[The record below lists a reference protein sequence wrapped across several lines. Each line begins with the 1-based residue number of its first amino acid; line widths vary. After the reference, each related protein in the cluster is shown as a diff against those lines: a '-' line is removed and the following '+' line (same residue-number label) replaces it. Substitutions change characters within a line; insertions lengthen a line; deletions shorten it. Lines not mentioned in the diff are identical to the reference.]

1 MSLTQKE
8 IVGPAEW
15 KLLEGTLLSPDVFD
29 SLLVS
34 VYVYVSV
41 CDCKCQ
47 EIWNLLNLLSLHFIV
62 DFILNIFISFF
73 TLAFFTCWKCL
84 YQPSRQPVV
93 HSLDRTTILYF
104 IICYFYTSPYP
115 HNPNTYP
122 YKTSTS
128 IHITDVHV
136 YWIYWL
142 FRNGRTDRKSWY
154 EL

>member
-47 EIWNLLNLLSLHFIV
+47 EI
-62 DFILNIFISFF
+62 
-73 TLAFFTCWKCL
+73 
-84 YQPSRQPVV
+84 
-93 HSLDRTTILYF
+93 
-104 IICYFYTSPYP
+104 
-115 HNPNTYP
+115 
-122 YKTSTS
+122 
-128 IHITDVHV
+128 
-136 YWIYWL
+136 
-142 FRNGRTDRKSWY
+142 
-154 EL
+154 